1 MAVKESLMGILTLGP
16 AYGLQLHSELCARA
30 PHRARTNVGQIY
42 GTLDR
47 LVSAGF
53 VVKSGATVDGLPLY
67 ALTEKG
73 SVGAQSWLT
82 GETLTSFTEWPE
94 MLDHI
99 MIARSLSDSTLERVI
114 GAYEGILTI
123 DHSVFRQS
131 AIGGEAMVDLA
142 QQHVF
147 NAALAW
153 LGDIRRDLNRR
164 RLSGSST
171 TASSVTETEES
182 VSRGYRTERPKR
194 GRPVLS

>member
-47 LVSAGF
+47 LVSAGS
-53 VVKSGATVDGLPLY
+53 VVKSGATADGLPLY

-73 SVGAQSWLT
+73 AGAAQSWLI

-94 MLDHI
+94 LLDHV

-114 GAYEGILTI
+114 GAYERMLTV
-123 DHSVFRQS
+123 DHTAQGQS
-131 AIGGEAMVDLA
+131 ATGGAAMVRLA
-142 QQHVF
+142 QSHVI

-153 LGDIRRDLNRR
+153 LEDIRRDLNRR
-164 RLSGSST
+164 KLSGSPEKD
-171 TASSVTETEES
+171 SSVAEEDEG
-182 VSRGYRTERPKR
+182 VSRGYRIERPKR